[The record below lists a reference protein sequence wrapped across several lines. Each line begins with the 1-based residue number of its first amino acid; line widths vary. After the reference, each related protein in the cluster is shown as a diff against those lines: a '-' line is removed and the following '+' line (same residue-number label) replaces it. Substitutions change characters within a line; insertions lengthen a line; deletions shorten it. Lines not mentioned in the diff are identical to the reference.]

1 VEADPLA
8 LALHAPR
15 LPLALFG
22 TLVGSRPEV
31 LPAAQRMARP
41 RTRAVS
47 TPTRHSFCSARH
59 LAALV
64 VSVAASTTTAKAA
77 ASSSLPQVDFAA
89 LGTVAVVGDFASL
102 SLYDP
107 ENPPRPYDPLAAT
120 LLAKSTADG
129 QIRQVGATDE
139 GGQIHTVCQ
148 QPQSSTGGTVY
159 VGGNFTRIG
168 SVAAANIAAYDP
180 VAETFSALGSGLDGT
195 VRTLSC
201 NGSTVYAGG
210 EFAAPAGVAAAGPN
224 VAAWSTSEQAW
235 TALPLYGFDGAVES
249 VSQSR
254 DGRSLFFGGGF
265 TTSFANGTVSN
276 ETLTSSSSTGSGS
289 LLGASIPSLGSSLT
303 PISLNASDY
312 WASPTTWTSGY
323 GRPEYV
329 FCPKRDDGVGAS
341 WLLVDGQAGFFI
353 ARMYRQLNVRGIR
366 IGNTFVEGRG
376 TRNFS

>member
-1 VEADPLA
+1 
-8 LALHAPR
+8 
-15 LPLALFG
+15 
-22 TLVGSRPEV
+22 
-31 LPAAQRMARP
+31 MARP

-64 VSVAASTTTAKAA
+64 VSVAASTTTAAAA

-89 LGTVAVVGDFASL
+89 LGTVAVVGGFASL

-129 QIRQVGATDE
+129 QVRQAGATDE
-139 GGQIHTVCQ
+139 GGQIHAVCQ
-148 QPQSSTGGTVY
+148 QPQSSTRGGAVY
-159 VGGNFTRIG
+159 VGGNFTRVG

-180 VAETFSALGSGLDGT
+180 VAEAFSALGPGLDGT

-224 VAAWSTSEQAW
+224 VAAWSTSTQAW

-249 VSQSR
+249 ISQSR
-254 DGRSLFFGGGF
+254 DGRSLFFGGEF
-265 TTSFANGTVSN
+265 TLSFANGTVTN
-276 ETLTSSSSTGSGS
+276 GTLATSSSGSGS
-289 LLGASIPSLGSSLT
+289 PVATFPSLGSSLT

-329 FCPKRDDGVGAS
+329 FCPKRDDGIGAS

-376 TRNFS
+376 TKNFS